1 MTSLI
6 LTPSFLMK
14 ICNYPKRGGV
24 IGHSN
29 FFVGLQG
36 ITGELGLLHMSSYL
50 IHLLDFVFLWNSQSF
65 LNGLR
70 MQSVAH
76 LFLQFFS
83 LLHGTSTHL
92 YDSNSCRVLG
102 SGIAKAVHQ
111 TKTRNSI
118 TDVDAITFPIM
129 TYSFYQLR
137 T

>member
-1 MTSLI
+1 
-6 LTPSFLMK
+6 MK
-14 ICNYPKRGGV
+14 IYNYPKRGGV

-36 ITGELGLLHMSSYL
+36 IMGELGVLHVSSYL
-50 IHLLDFVFLWNSQSF
+50 THLLVFVFSWNLQSF
-65 LNGLR
+65 LNGSR
-70 MQSVAH
+70 MQNVAQF
-76 LFLQFFS
+76 FLQFFS

-102 SGIAKAVHQ
+102 SGIAKAVLK

-129 TYSFYQLR
+129 TYSFQQLK